1 MGDDDARPISDKA
14 LRLTALRT
22 LFPEMRISLVPGRID
37 DSWPRKR
44 NEGMMRFPDAL
55 ASEQIYEVTGAAMNQ
70 AEREASENV
79 TDQETFEI
87 RQLRFEL
94 FRWPKERDTGFLA
107 VAQYKFPEAWPALAC
122 PSIGLLAHIVKV
134 GADWTVKERYLMETV
149 HHSSIQS
156 MRLLNLTGTG
166 VDDLVIASNSGGP
179 GAIQSELKVFDLRQ
193 GRFEELLDK
202 DSREQYMTDDW
213 YTQSLDV
220 ERTRESHGQQ
230 FCFTKRTRVEGGVIF
245 RSVRVTQPCYKRDDD
260 VDEKESAMRN
270 KMLAPSR

>member
-44 NEGMMRFPDAL
+44 NEGVMRFPDAL

-107 VAQYKFPEAWPALAC
+107 VAQYKFPEAWPARMSVDRIAGAYC
-122 PSIGLLAHIVKV
+122 KSWSGL
-134 GADWTVKERYLMETV
+134 DR
-149 HHSSIQS
+149 
-156 MRLLNLTGTG
+156 
-166 VDDLVIASNSGGP
+166 
-179 GAIQSELKVFDLRQ
+179 
-193 GRFEELLDK
+193 
-202 DSREQYMTDDW
+202 
-213 YTQSLDV
+213 
-220 ERTRESHGQQ
+220 ERTLSDGD
-230 FCFTKRTRVEGGVIF
+230 G
-245 RSVRVTQPCYKRDDD
+245 SP
-260 VDEKESAMRN
+260 
-270 KMLAPSR
+270 

>member
-1 MGDDDARPISDKA
+1 
-14 LRLTALRT
+14 
-22 LFPEMRISLVPGRID
+22 
-37 DSWPRKR
+37 
-44 NEGMMRFPDAL
+44 
-55 ASEQIYEVTGAAMNQ
+55 
-70 AEREASENV
+70 
-79 TDQETFEI
+79 
-87 RQLRFEL
+87 
-94 FRWPKERDTGFLA
+94 
-107 VAQYKFPEAWPALAC
+107 
-122 PSIGLLAHIVKV
+122 
-134 GADWTVKERYLMETV
+134 
-149 HHSSIQS
+149 

-166 VDDLVIASNSGGP
+166 VDDLVIESNSGGP

-230 FCFTKRTRVEGGVIF
+230 FCFTKRTRVEAGVIF
-245 RSVRVTQPCYKRDDD
+245 RSVRVTHPCYKRGDD